1 MSIKTFPLIVMAVL
15 ALAAAPAMAKTST
28 PDFVKKAAIANQF
41 EIDSS
46 KLALDKS
53 QDDNVKTFAQ
63 QMVDDHTK
71 AGDAMKDA
79 LASAKTKVTPPDKLD
94 AACQAKMDKLQ
105 KLEGKAF
112 DKQYIKIQASAHKD
126 AVKLFS
132 DYSKSGGDPSLKKF
146 AGDTLPTLKEHLDH
160 VTKLQHDYGKAKQ
173 ASR

>member
-1 MSIKTFPLIVMAVL
+1 MTLKSIPLILVAVL
-15 ALAAAPAMAKTST
+15 ALAAGPALAKTST
-28 PDFVKKAAIANQF
+28 PDFVKKAATANQF

-53 QDDNVKTFAQ
+53 QDDGVKTFAQ

-79 LASAKTKVTPPDKLD
+79 LASAKTKVSPLDK
-94 AACQAKMDKLQ
+94 ASEAKIDKLQ
-105 KLEGKAF
+105 KLQGAAF
-112 DKQYIKIQASAHKD
+112 DRQYIKIQTAAHKD
-126 AVKLFS
+126 AVRLFT
-132 DYSKSGGDPSLKKF
+132 DYSRTGGDPSLKKF
-146 AGDTLPTLKEHLDH
+146 AGDTLPTLKEHLGH